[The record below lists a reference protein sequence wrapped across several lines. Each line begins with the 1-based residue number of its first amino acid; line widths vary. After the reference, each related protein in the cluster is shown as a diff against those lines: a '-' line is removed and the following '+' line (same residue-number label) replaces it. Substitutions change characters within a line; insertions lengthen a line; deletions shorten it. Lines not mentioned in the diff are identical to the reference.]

1 MATDPTVD
9 TSVCM
14 TNDQRFCVKVN
25 KVADLK
31 DIERAELAGY
41 PESSHP
47 HAFVL
52 TFFDKSSITFAA
64 HSLGALT
71 S

>member
-1 MATDPTVD
+1 MAE
-9 TSVCM
+9 
-14 TNDQRFCVKVN
+14 
-25 KVADLK
+25 LE
-31 DIERAELAGY
+31 DIERAELASY
-41 PESSHP
+41 PESSHA

-64 HSLGALT
+64 NSLGALT

>member
-1 MATDPTVD
+1 M
-9 TSVCM
+9 
-14 TNDQRFCVKVN
+14 
-25 KVADLK
+25 ADLK
-31 DIERAELAGY
+31 DIERAELASY
-41 PESSHP
+41 PESSHA